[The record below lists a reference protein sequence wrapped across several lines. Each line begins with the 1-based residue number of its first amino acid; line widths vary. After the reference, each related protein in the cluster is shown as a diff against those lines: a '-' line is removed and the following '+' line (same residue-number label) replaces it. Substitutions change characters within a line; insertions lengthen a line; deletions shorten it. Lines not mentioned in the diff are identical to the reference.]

1 MRRFTFAS
9 RLGAVDKATIPLL
22 QADSTF
28 VPIQFIDAYD
38 RLDYGLGAALD
49 SLHRLGRQP
58 PEVAIDLAIL
68 AATINAADTRVSRNR
83 NAQDGWTR
91 EIDIVVAVSDT
102 VLWTAQGQIL
112 GHLLRFLTGDHWR
125 ITFRDRPAGKARLAQ
140 LPTVLPLLSFDN
152 VALLS
157 GGLDSLVGA
166 IDALATGQRPLFLSH
181 WYDAETSKAQKAVL
195 HHLEKRFP
203 GDRYRSIRVRLGFD
217 RHQVST
223 GETENSQ
230 RGRSFLFFAL
240 AVLAASALTGQ
251 VKVSVPENG
260 LIGLNVPLDPLRLG
274 ALSTRTTHP
283 HYMASFNT
291 LLARLGLSVALVNP
305 YRHKTKGEMVA
316 ECADLGFLKS
326 VVPYSMSCSAPAKAR
341 YKGLSPR
348 HCGTCVPCLIRR
360 ASLEHG
366 LGEKDD
372 TLYSTESLT
381 ARPLDSAKAEGEH
394 VRSFQ
399 LLAGRLAEKPSLAG
413 TLARIPGPLN
423 DDPAEFAAYVDV
435 FRRGIQEVAVLL
447 NPVHARPE

>member
-1 MRRFTFAS
+1 MKRFTFAS
-9 RLGAVDKATIPLL
+9 RLGDADKATIPLL
-22 QADSTF
+22 QEDSTL
-28 VPIQFIDAYD
+28 VPIQFIEAYD

-68 AATINAADTRVSRNR
+68 AATINAADTRISRAR
-83 NAQDGWTR
+83 NAQNGWTR
-91 EIDIVVAVSDT
+91 EIDIVVPVSDPA
-102 VLWTAQGQIL
+102 LWTAQGEIL

-125 ITFRDRPAGKARLAQ
+125 VAFRDRPAGKSRLAE
-140 LPTVLPLLSFDN
+140 PPSVLPLLSFDE

-157 GGLDSLVGA
+157 GGLDSLIGA
-166 IDALATGQRPLFLSH
+166 IDALVAGHRPLFISH

-195 HHLEKRFP
+195 HHLETKFP

-217 RHQVST
+217 KYHVST

-240 AVLAASALTGQ
+240 AVLAASSLQGQ

-291 LLARLGLSVALVNP
+291 LLERLGLHVALVNP

-326 VVPYSMSCSAPAKAR
+326 LAPVSMSCSAPAKAR
-341 YKGLSPR
+341 YKRLSPR

-360 ASLEHG
+360 ASLAHG
-366 LGEKDD
+366 LGGRDD
-372 TLYSTESLT
+372 TLYVTESLT
-381 ARPLDSAKAEGEH
+381 ARPLDTAKAEGEH

-399 LLAGRLAEKPSLAG
+399 LLAGRLAANPSLAG
-413 TLARIPGPLN
+413 TLARIPGPLT
-423 DDPAEFAAYVDV
+423 DAPAEIAAYVDV
-435 FRRGIQEVAVLL
+435 FRRGIQEVAALL
-447 NPVHARPE
+447 QPVQARPN